1 MLPLLGS
8 IQPYNL
14 LLFYHSFSQ
23 GLHLFGQMVQISLPF
38 LQNHLDMSIFI
49 LNVLLWLLPIGLVV
63 QTLVLAFAFA
73 TLLLALTLL
82 ILFLQ

>member
-49 LNVLLWLLPIGLVV
+49 LLLLLPIGLVV